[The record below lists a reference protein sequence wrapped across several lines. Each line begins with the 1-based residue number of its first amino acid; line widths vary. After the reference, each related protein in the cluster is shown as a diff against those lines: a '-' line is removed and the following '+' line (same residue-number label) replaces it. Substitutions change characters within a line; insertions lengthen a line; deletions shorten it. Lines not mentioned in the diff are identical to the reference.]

1 MTAGRDRAPGPYDEF
16 RAPDGALRVGWGEL
30 AAVAEGS
37 YDWAARQREI
47 DRRLA
52 DDNVTYRPWSTE
64 DTAADRAPVRRDD
77 VGDDEDE
84 VAEPQPWRLDP
95 LPLVL
100 HSGEWRELEKG
111 LVQRA
116 ELLSAAFTDLY
127 GARRLLADGIVPPE
141 VVMGHPG
148 YLRPLIGAPQPR
160 GLFLVGATI
169 GRAADGGWRLRA
181 QETQA
186 PVGAGYAMENRRV
199 LSRVHAELYREADL
213 IRLTPFYQAMR
224 AALVES
230 APDDVED
237 PHVVVLTPGTHAA
250 TAFDQ
255 AFLASRLGFPLVE
268 GSDLVVRDGRVWLR
282 SLDRL
287 EPVDVIFRHVPARA
301 TDPLELQ
308 PGSRLGVAG
317 LTQAV
322 RRGSV
327 SVVNSLGTGVLENPG
342 LMAFD
347 DTICHA
353 LLDEP
358 LRLPSLPTWWC
369 GADSAR
375 SHVRT
380 HLVELR
386 IAHIGSGRTWE
397 GPLLSAAERDE
408 LTRRIEEEPHLYVGQ
423 QRPALSTSPAVR
435 DGRIVDAP
443 FQLTGYLIR
452 HGASY
457 AALPGGLGE
466 LVDEPVATTPGPA
479 SISGRPTKDL
489 WIVGSDLP
497 TTADTD
503 GDVVAELIGGSDAM
517 VPRVLDDLYWMG
529 RYAERAEDV
538 VRLVSATHH
547 VLVEVNMVC
556 RPGSAVDVLLD
567 ALYSVT
573 PRPGDDSS
581 ALRQLRTQLVN
592 RSRRGTVARSLARL
606 SHAADGVRDQLSSDV
621 WVVLAGAE
629 RVLDELRRAD
639 PDDSSRLA
647 DAAER
652 SLVALLALNGITAE
666 NMVHDAGW
674 QLLDSGRALERAVQ
688 VVGLLRSCLTA
699 PALRAG
705 TTADTEGRWSLPP
718 QRMVLT
724 AAMTA
729 AESVVTH
736 RRRHGERPEVA
747 AVLDLLVA
755 DPSNP
760 RSVAFQVQ
768 RLQRALGRLP
778 HASTAGRPQRLLA
791 DLAEL
796 TTAAAVRRVC
806 HGEPALVPSVDGADS
821 EAPAS
826 APEPTAAL
834 RPQATEPA
842 ATLRHPA
849 PGPNPVQCV
858 DDYLT
863 DLRWRLFRVSEAIAE
878 AYLRRAPQPR
888 PLWVSAERPPGPGG
902 GGM

>member
-1 MTAGRDRAPGPYDEF
+1 MDVGRDHVPASYDEF
-16 RAPDGALRVGWGEL
+16 RAPDGTLRVGWAEL
-30 AAVAEGS
+30 AALTEAS
-37 YDWAARQREI
+37 FDWAARQREI

-52 DDNVTYRPWSTE
+52 DDNVTYRPWTTR
-64 DTAADRAPVRRDD
+64 DAIDVRH
-77 VGDDEDE
+77 GDDDEE
-84 VAEPQPWRLDP
+84 VAAPQPWQLDP

-100 HSGEWRELEKG
+100 HSREWRELESG

-116 ELLSAAFTDLY
+116 ELLSAVFADLY
-127 GARRLLADGIVPPE
+127 GDRRLLADGILPPE

-148 YLRPLIGAPQPR
+148 YLRPLIGAQQPG
-160 GLFLVGATI
+160 GLFMVGATI
-169 GRAADGGWRLRA
+169 GRDADGGWRLRA

-199 LSRVHAELYREADL
+199 LSRVHAELYRAADL

-224 AALVES
+224 VALVES
-230 APDDVED
+230 GPSDVED

-268 GSDLVVRDGRVWLR
+268 GSDLVVRDGRLWLR
-282 SLDRL
+282 SLGHL
-287 EPVDVIFRHVPARA
+287 EPVDVVFRHVPAGA

-317 LTQAV
+317 LTEVV
-322 RRGSV
+322 RRGAV

-347 DTICHA
+347 DAICHV

-369 GADSAR
+369 GEDSAR

-380 HLVELR
+380 HLAELQ

-397 GPLLSAAERDE
+397 GPLLSAAERDD
-408 LTRRIEEEPHLYVGQ
+408 LVRRVEDAPHLYVGQ
-423 QRPALSTSPAVR
+423 RLLPLSTSPAVR
-435 DGRIVDAP
+435 GGQVVPAP
-443 FQLTGYLIR
+443 FQLIGYLIR
-452 HGASY
+452 RGASY

-466 LVDEPVATTPGPA
+466 LVDERVATTAVPTA
-479 SISGRPTKDL
+479 VSGRPTKDL

-497 TTADTD
+497 TTAEAE
-503 GDVVAELIGGSDAM
+503 GDAAAELMVGVGAM
-517 VPRVLDDLYWMG
+517 VPRVLDDMYWMG

-556 RPGSAVDVLLD
+556 RPGSAVDLLLD
-567 ALYSVT
+567 ALYALTAT
-573 PRPGDDSS
+573 PRPGEGVS
-581 ALRQLRTQLVN
+581 ALRQLRTQLVS

-606 SHAADGVRDQLSSDV
+606 SHAADGVRDQLSSDL

-629 RVLDELRRAD
+629 RALDELRRAD
-639 PDDSSRLA
+639 PEDSSKLV

-666 NMVHDAGW
+666 NMVRDAGW
-674 QLLDSGRALERAVQ
+674 QFLDSGRALERAIQ
-688 VVGLLRSCLTA
+688 VVGLLQSCFSA

-705 TTADTEGRWSLPP
+705 VTADAEGRWSPPP
-718 QRMVLT
+718 QEMVLT

-736 RRRHGERPEVA
+736 RRRHGGRPELG

-755 DPSNP
+755 DSSNP

-768 RLQRALGRLP
+768 RLQRALARLP
-778 HASTAGRPQRLLA
+778 HAPTTGRPQRLLA
-791 DLAEL
+791 DLADL
-796 TTAAAVRRVC
+796 CTGAAVQRVC
-806 HGEPALVPSVDGADS
+806 HGEPAV
-821 EAPAS
+821 
-826 APEPTAAL
+826 
-834 RPQATEPA
+834 
-842 ATLRHPA
+842 PA
-849 PGPNPVQCV
+849 PPGDGTGAGSERRPAPNPVQCV

-863 DLRWRLFRVSEAIAE
+863 DLRSRLFRVSEAIAE

-888 PLWVSAERPPGPGG
+888 PLWVAAERPPGPGG